1 MTVQEQSTRK
11 HQKRS
16 NMMSRQDIYDKR
28 ISKAIFSGSSPSETP
43 TVVFLVG
50 QAGAGKSGLVR
61 SLRNQLQPQGKSAV
75 IDPDRLREHNADYFG
90 NIRIDSRSAASKAR
104 VDDWTQEAFLEGLVR
119 RSNII
124 LDGTGANT
132 ARVKERIAYARAAGF
147 KVEIHAV
154 AARGIDSWI
163 GVLDRHEQ
171 GRESDRTNP
180 NGTPE
185 ARFVPKPIHDEH
197 ARDLLKTLGE
207 VEHLGL
213 CDRVAIWRRGSFDV
227 PVYDNTNARQGNTQ
241 VAVQSLVTER
251 NRPLTVQE
259 QSARQDALQRIAD
272 FMSIRNASP
281 QERSEVQLLA
291 AQEHNHGFT
300 RGAARTCASLKPEV
314 PVDIYLTNPQAQ
326 QRYAKQ
332 ARRYVFWHLTEREK
346 QGAPPERVAAM
357 GARLFGRLR
366 NPALG
371 FGIKEGLELAVL
383 RRQMAAAPSPQLV
396 QSYYDKRERLIV
408 DLLRARNAQGASRH
422 RTQEQVHRADI
433 KTSWAEL
440 EYMQTATLRRKASIG
455 KLLITPQ
462 PEAETELEKARVRMM
477 ARLQQGKKRTGKD
490 AAVTKDQKSRR
501 LGMRPGQ
508 I

>member
-1 MTVQEQSTRK
+1 MAIHEPSTRK
-11 HQKRS
+11 HHKRS
-16 NMMSRQDIYDKR
+16 NLVSRQDIYDKR

-61 SLRNQLQPQGKSAV
+61 LLRNQLQPQGKSAV
-75 IDPDRLREHNADYFG
+75 IDPDRLREHNTDYFG
-90 NIRIDSRSAASKAR
+90 NIRSDSRSAASKAR

-132 ARVKERIAYARAAGF
+132 ARVKERIAYARAAGY

-171 GRESDRTNP
+171 GRESDRANP
-180 NGTPE
+180 HGTPE

-197 ARDLLKTLGE
+197 ARDLLKTLAE

-213 CDRVAIWRRGSFDV
+213 CDRIAVWRRGSFDT
-227 PVYDNTNARQGNTQ
+227 PLYDNPNASRGNSQG
-241 VAVQSLVTER
+241 AVQALVTER
-251 NRPLTVQE
+251 NRPLTALE
-259 QSARQDALQRIAD
+259 QGHRSDALRRISD
-272 FMSIRNASP
+272 FMGMRNASP
-281 QERSEVQLLA
+281 LERGEVQLLA
-291 AQEHNHGFT
+291 AQEKNHGFT
-300 RGAARTCASLKPEV
+300 RSAARTCASLKPDV
-314 PVDIYLTNPQAQ
+314 PVDLYLTNPQAQ

-346 QGAPPERVAAM
+346 QGASPERVAAM
-357 GARLFGRLR
+357 GSRLFNRLR

-383 RRQMAAAPSPQLV
+383 KRQIATAPSPQLV
-396 QSYYDKRERLIV
+396 QSYFDKRERLIV
-408 DLLRARNAQGASRH
+408 DLMRARNAHGAGRQ
-422 RTQEQVHRADI
+422 RTHAQVQQADI
-433 KTSWAEL
+433 TNSWAEL

-455 KLLITPQ
+455 KLLSTPQ
-462 PEAETELEKARVRMM
+462 PEAETELEEARLRMM
-477 ARLQQGKKRTGKD
+477 ARLQQGKKKTGKN